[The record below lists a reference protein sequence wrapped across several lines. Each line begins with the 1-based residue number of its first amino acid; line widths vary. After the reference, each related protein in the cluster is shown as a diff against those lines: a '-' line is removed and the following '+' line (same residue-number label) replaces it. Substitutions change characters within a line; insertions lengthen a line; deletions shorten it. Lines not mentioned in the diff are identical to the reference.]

1 MFRDLILNRCRE
13 LDGPLTQ
20 SQLEMFQLG
29 SKPFP
34 RRASSQLTQ
43 RVITIAE
50 REKLVAFRSS
60 QVAAGVEIET
70 MGESWQILVDNL

>member
-13 LDGPLTQ
+13 LDGPITQ
-20 SQLEMFQLG
+20 SQLAMFQLG

-34 RRASSQLTQ
+34 RRSAPLSTQ
-43 RVITIAE
+43 RVITQAE

-60 QVAAGVEIET
+60 QVAAGIEIEV
-70 MGESWQILVDNL
+70 GESWQILVDNS

>member
-20 SQLEMFQLG
+20 SQLAAFQLG

-34 RRASSQLTQ
+34 RRSAPLSTQ
-43 RVITIAE
+43 RVITQAE
-50 REKLVAFRSS
+50 REKLVAIRSA

-70 MGESWQILVDNL
+70 LGESWQILVDNL